1 MGEQLTLEE
10 MHLNFSHSCLN
21 PCTFNRIFLYFFWF
35 NRAFM
40 FMELVLMLSV
50 LYNRCREIIF
60 KDLLEAGSQVF
71 LPLLTSGLYSTP
83 TAHKPKK
90 SETGLVLLLLL
101 CTYLLYSQFRLTQQ
115 ILWWFCLAGPL
126 NSTITTLSLPLL
138 KEKKGE
144 NMMKR
149 AQWFR

>member
-21 PCTFNRIFLYFFWF
+21 PCTFNRNFLYFFWF
-35 NRAFM
+35 NGVFM

-71 LPLLTSGLYSTP
+71 LPLLTLGLYSTP
-83 TAHKPKK
+83 TAHCPQTKEIRNR
-90 SETGLVLLLLL
+90 SCVTSVTLYISFVFIVSVDSADIVVVLPSWATELHHNH
-101 CTYLLYSQFRLTQQ
+101 SLTPPT
-115 ILWWFCLAGPL
+115 WKRKGRR
-126 NSTITTLSLPLL
+126 
-138 KEKKGE
+138 KEQLMG
-144 NMMKR
+144 
-149 AQWFR
+149 